1 MGSCDAAKALTEGQR
16 AARSAIPEWDCATRQ
31 KLWPKA
37 NAQLGARPQP
47 EFLCAGSFSRVGSA
61 FAGEAVGRAAS
72 DMEFERV
79 ALVYRPLVIHS
90 DRRWRSESEFENY
103 PLFDS
108 T

>member
-1 MGSCDAAKALTEGQR
+1 
-16 AARSAIPEWDCATRQ
+16 
-31 KLWPKA
+31 
-37 NAQLGARPQP
+37 
-47 EFLCAGSFSRVGSA
+47 
-61 FAGEAVGRAAS
+61 VGRAAS